1 MARYTF
7 VDHWLIKSP
16 IEQVFQHIADPAT
29 YPAWWPVYPRVEILQ
44 VEAGTPRCTR
54 LTVKSA
60 LGYALQLEVETVAA
74 QR

>member
-29 YPAWWPVYPRVEILQ
+29 YPA
-44 VEAGTPRCTR
+44 
-54 LTVKSA
+54 
-60 LGYALQLEVETVAA
+60 
-74 QR
+74 